1 MIGTEDWIKVS
12 KAVVRPAHG
21 GAVYEFTDC
30 ETTSDDITTTF
41 HTLDK
46 NGEDIYSVMIN
57 ANIESIVMYGVS
69 VDEPDQPTV
78 DSETLTTVDGETL
91 NIGEVENVVAEE
103 VPDENQE
110 T

>member
-41 HTLDK
+41 HTLGK

-69 VDEPDQPTV
+69 VDEPAQ
-78 DSETLTTVDGETL
+78 TTVES
-91 NIGEVENVVAEE
+91 VVAEE

>member
-69 VDEPDQPTV
+69 VDEPAQPTV
-78 DSETLTTVDGETL
+78 ES
-91 NIGEVENVVAEE
+91 VVAEE

-110 T
+110 A